1 MGVTRTGT
9 TGGSGARGSKRPIA
23 GAEDIIAQCR
33 GLKGVRAVKNSKKKI
48 FNFLRVEPLNRGLR
62 GQRPLIFGAA
72 FQSGKN

>member
-1 MGVTRTGT
+1 MDMTRTGT

-48 FNFLRVEPLNRGLR
+48 SILAALQSGTKDKGATL
-62 GQRPLIFGAA
+62 GAA
-72 FQSGKN
+72 L